1 MTKSNKRLVWILLI
15 ITVLLAAV
23 PLLALKDAE
32 FGGSD
37 DAGSVMIEEIEE
49 GYEPWFTPVA
59 ESFLGKEIPG
69 EVESLLFCVQTGIG
83 VGVIAFCMGRLV
95 ERKKWQNDRH

>member
-23 PLLALKDAE
+23 PLLTLKDAE

-59 ESFLGKEIPG
+59 ESFLGKEIRPDG
-69 EVESLLFCVQTGIG
+69 DRRGRDRILHGTSCGTEEVAE
-83 VGVIAFCMGRLV
+83 
-95 ERKKWQNDRH
+95 